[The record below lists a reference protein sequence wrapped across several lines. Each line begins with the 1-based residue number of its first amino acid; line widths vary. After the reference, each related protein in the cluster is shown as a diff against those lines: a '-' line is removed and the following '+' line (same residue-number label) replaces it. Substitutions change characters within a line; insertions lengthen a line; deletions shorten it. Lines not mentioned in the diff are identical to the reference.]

1 MDAGQITQG
10 LRADVLAQ
18 AASQGVNVT
27 QLMASGVSFA
37 DIMLMLVQNQQQTL
51 GANIDPNAA
60 EQPLMQDNHN
70 MTDDMLLP
78 FMQNCQNP
86 AEMEQV
92 LNIQNQS
99 DSQKVLY
106 IPNEEQV
113 QDENQQNS
121 VQIPQDANVQNTVQV
136 PVPQEENVQNTVQ
149 IPNKEIVQNA
159 VQIPNK
165 ENVQN
170 VVQIPNKENV
180 QSAVQ
185 VPNKEIVQNTVQIPN
200 RENVQNAVQV
210 PQEENLQN
218 AVQVPQE
225 ENLQNA
231 VHVPQEENLQN
242 TVRVPNKEIVQNTV
256 QIPNRENVQN
266 AVQVPQEENLQ
277 NAVHVPQ
284 EENVQNTV
292 QVPQEENVQ
301 NAVQVPQGENVP
313 DQEQKVDFPF
323 NREYMPQFDIR
334 HYNVQNKNLNSHKTA
349 DFSEVQNADKTV
361 LDDKAKQRLAEIL
374 GAISPEIMKST
385 ENTSSYS
392 NNSFVGDLFSEL
404 PSEGEMKDSFDFSD
418 SMLKVDPTQ
427 LAGLLNFIGTGNS
440 IPVVSDISDNE
451 LFSGIENIEN
461 ISKIQSSSDKL
472 LFNPE
477 EMIKSGEMEI
487 VSYIPAENNSQSS
500 SSQQNN
506 HKQMSDDET
515 IDLARTMKSAKENV
529 SNDMSED
536 SVKFSEM
543 SAMAA
548 ANPDDLARK
557 VDISFDRAYAELE
570 MNKAKYGSAD
580 EQMYKGIADNLEK
593 GRSEFTV
600 KLRPEGLGEILVKLV
615 SDEGGK
621 AVLSLVASS
630 EKTAELLNRDLATL
644 QSSLNQLDVEI
655 ENNTVKTTQTVV
667 HAETTA
673 FDQFSERQ
681 QDEANQQHH
690 FRNLK
695 NKLGNVSDRNASFEP
710 EDEILTQSAVDSA
723 LNIKI

>member
-242 TVRVPNKEIVQNTV
+242 TVR
-256 QIPNRENVQN
+256 
-266 AVQVPQEENLQ
+266 
-277 NAVHVPQ
+277 
-284 EENVQNTV
+284 
-292 QVPQEENVQ
+292 
-301 NAVQVPQGENVP
+301 VPQGENVP